1 MTSTAAA
8 GPAIA
13 EQLVT
18 LAELANVDAK
28 NRTITEKLES
38 LPSPAKKADEAAAA
52 LKKQIDDA
60 TARREA
66 ADKANKAIQHEI
78 VEERNKIKKW
88 EGRANDIRGERE
100 HAALLSEI
108 STAKR
113 VIHRHEDAQIEHME
127 VLEKEAEALKSLD
140 LKHKAALD
148 AAKTEWAKVDGD
160 LKKLKEESAAH
171 DVSRQAL
178 LKKLPVAVV
187 KRYEMVA
194 SKRMGVGVSLIR
206 GEMCMQCKRML
217 PPQLCIQVR
226 KGVVLEQCPSC
237 SRFLVHEDQTKA
249 AAPAEN
255 APEKAAEKA
264 GGA

>member
-8 GPAIA
+8 GPSIA

-28 NRTITEKLES
+28 NRTITEKLET
-38 LPSPAKKADEAAAA
+38 LPAAAKKADEAAAA
-52 LKKQIDDA
+52 LKKQIDEA
-60 TARREA
+60 TARKEA

-113 VIHRHEDAQIEHME
+113 VIHRHEDAQLEHME
-127 VLEKEAEALKSLD
+127 VLEKESEALKSLD
-140 LKHKAALD
+140 VKHKAAIES
-148 AAKTEWAKVDGD
+148 AKGEWSKVEGD
-160 LKKLKEESAAH
+160 LKTLKAESAAH

-187 KRYEMVA
+187 KRYEQVA
-194 SKRMGVGVSLIR
+194 AKRMGVGVSLIR
-206 GEMCMQCKRML
+206 NDTCMQCKRVL

-237 SRFLVHEDQTKA
+237 SRFLVHEDHTKA

-255 APEKAAEKA
+255 A

>member
-1 MTSTAAA
+1 MTSTASAA
-8 GPAIA
+8 PAIA

-28 NRTITEKLES
+28 NRTITEKLEM
-38 LPSPAKKADEAAAA
+38 LPAAARKADEATAA

-60 TARREA
+60 TTRKEA
-66 ADKANKAIQHEI
+66 AEKSNKAIQHEI
-78 VEERNKIKKW
+78 VDERNKIKKW
-88 EGRANDIRGERE
+88 EGRANELRGERE

-113 VIHRHEDAQIEHME
+113 VIHRHEDAQLEHME
-127 VLEKEAEALKSLD
+127 VIEKETDSLKSLD
-140 LKHKAALD
+140 VKHKAAID
-148 AAKTEWAKVDGD
+148 AAKTEWAKVAGD
-160 LKKLKEESAAH
+160 LKKLNAESAAH

-194 SKRMGVGVSLIR
+194 AKRMGVGVSLI
-206 GEMCMQCKRML
+206 GNDTCSQCKVML

-226 KGVVLEQCPSC
+226 KAAVLEQCPSC
-237 SRFLVHEDQTKA
+237 SRFLVNEALTKA

-255 APEKAAEKA
+255 A

>member
-8 GPAIA
+8 GPPIA

-28 NRTITEKLES
+28 NRVITEKLES
-38 LPSPAKKADEAAAA
+38 LPATARKADETTAA

-60 TARREA
+60 TTRKES
-66 ADKANKAIQHEI
+66 ADKAYKTIQHEI

-88 EGRANDIRGERE
+88 EGRANDLRGERE

-108 STAKR
+108 GTAKR
-113 VIHRHEDAQIEHME
+113 VIHRHEDAQLEHME
-127 VLEKEAEALKSLD
+127 VIEKETDGLKGLD
-140 LKHKAALD
+140 VKHKVAVD
-148 AAKTEWAKVDGD
+148 SAKTEWAKVEGD
-160 LKKLKEESAAH
+160 LKKLKAESAAH

-187 KRYEMVA
+187 KRYEQVA
-194 SKRMGVGVSLIR
+194 AKRMGVGVSLI
-206 GEMCMQCKRML
+206 GNDTCSQCKVML

-226 KGVVLEQCPSC
+226 KGVVLEQCPTC
-237 SRFLVHEDQTKA
+237 SRFLVHETMAK
-249 AAPAEN
+249 
-255 APEKAAEKA
+255 APE
-264 GGA
+264 GT